1 MVLNEKISFFLCLCF
16 SNEALGILKLVG
28 EDGLPLR
35 FDSAHA
41 AHGILAQV

>member
-1 MVLNEKISFFLCLCF
+1 
-16 SNEALGILKLVG
+16 LGILKLVG

-41 AHGILAQV
+41 AHGILAQVWISIDIREIYRLLR